1 MRLSVVVTVVDGG
14 QTLARCLEG
23 LAAQEGPPDMEVI
36 VPFDDT
42 VNCDAVAAQFPD
54 VRFLDMGRVKTR
66 ASVAS
71 EAGRHELYDRR
82 RAAGLRAAEGEIV
95 AMLEDRGSPR
105 TGWAR
110 ALDRL
115 HRDRRES
122 AIGGAIECESPG
134 ILGRAVYLCDFG
146 RYGLPR
152 PEGLRDALS
161 DTNVA
166 YCRGALERVREQ
178 WEERFHE
185 PRVHAALGAR
195 SLWFSP
201 DVVVDQ
207 LRVDLSLA
215 GLLAERFHWGRLFG
229 AMRASR
235 WSAGRRLAFAIAA
248 PLLPPLLWVR
258 LVAQRVRQGRMSS
271 RFVLPCLAAAPL
283 LILWSLGE
291 AVGYATGRS

>member
-1 MRLSVVVTVVDGG
+1 
-14 QTLARCLEG
+14 
-23 LAAQEGPPDMEVI
+23 
-36 VPFDDT
+36 
-42 VNCDAVAAQFPD
+42 
-54 VRFLDMGRVKTR
+54 
-66 ASVAS
+66 
-71 EAGRHELYDRR
+71 
-82 RAAGLRAAEGEIV
+82 
-95 AMLEDRGSPR
+95 MLEDRGSPR

-110 ALDRL
+110 SLDRL

-152 PEGLRDALS
+152 PEGLRDPLS

-166 YCRGALERVREQ
+166 YRRGALERVREQ

-185 PRVHAALGAR
+185 PRVHAALGAG